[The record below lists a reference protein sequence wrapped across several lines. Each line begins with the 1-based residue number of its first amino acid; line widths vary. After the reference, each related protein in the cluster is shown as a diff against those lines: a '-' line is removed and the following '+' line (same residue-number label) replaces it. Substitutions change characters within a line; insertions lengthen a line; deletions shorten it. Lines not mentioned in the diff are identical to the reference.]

1 MQILSRLESI
11 DSNSKNYWV
20 YSLFSLLF
28 FSVLIL
34 VRYPNFVLE
43 PRIWA
48 EDYIYIETFLH
59 ASSWWEGFDA
69 LVYPDYYMGLT
80 RLAGFLTTFVEPESI
95 AAVVTGFGFLILIVP
110 ILILFMTDCKYWD
123 SLQKKIIL
131 SLFFVFSCS
140 TGEVWLTSTNLGFI
154 LPIISFLILLD
165 DNLESKLKRILYCVL
180 LSCAVLSGPITLIMS
195 PFFLLRFFQTRE
207 KQFLNYCLILFFL
220 GLVHILYFTVSTN
233 AAVSSSSRFA
243 EGRDLVRS
251 FIYIV
256 SSNVIFPLFGYFLSI
271 IFRVGTDTI
280 YSGLENSPY
289 LGSLEKFFPGLL
301 GEWIISIVNVLV
313 SMNMFIIV
321 LGGVILFLIFY
332 NEFKKSNYE
341 EKVYFLSLF
350 LYLSVVV
357 GLLSLGGQG
366 GFRYSY
372 ITSFILLFY
381 LYQRV
386 SFNVAKVKNTLVKAL
401 LFFSISMGVLEYYP
415 RTISYT
421 PSVLFGESASWPNW
435 ENEVGLWREDSSY
448 SPKVWPYIKK
458 TGGLWPERKISWA
471 IDFNKPKYWEEVGRK
486 KFSEEFLKLFS
497 SQKTKNEDLEEN

>member
-1 MQILSRLESI
+1 
-11 DSNSKNYWV
+11 
-20 YSLFSLLF
+20 
-28 FSVLIL
+28 
-34 VRYPNFVLE
+34 
-43 PRIWA
+43 
-48 EDYIYIETFLH
+48 
-59 ASSWWEGFDA
+59 
-69 LVYPDYYMGLT
+69 
-80 RLAGFLTTFVEPESI
+80 
-95 AAVVTGFGFLILIVP
+95 
-110 ILILFMTDCKYWD
+110 
-123 SLQKKIIL
+123 
-131 SLFFVFSCS
+131 
-140 TGEVWLTSTNLGFI
+140 
-154 LPIISFLILLD
+154 
-165 DNLESKLKRILYCVL
+165 
-180 LSCAVLSGPITLIMS
+180 
-195 PFFLLRFFQTRE
+195 
-207 KQFLNYCLILFFL
+207 
-220 GLVHILYFTVSTN
+220 
-233 AAVSSSSRFA
+233 
-243 EGRDLVRS
+243 
-251 FIYIV
+251 
-256 SSNVIFPLFGYFLSI
+256 
-271 IFRVGTDTI
+271 
-280 YSGLENSPY
+280 
-289 LGSLEKFFPGLL
+289 
-301 GEWIISIVNVLV
+301 
-313 SMNMFIIV
+313 MNMFIIV

>member
-11 DSNSKNYWV
+11 DSNSKNYWF
-20 YSLFSLLF
+20 YSLFSLLV

-34 VRYPNFVLE
+34 FRYPGFVLE

-48 EDYIYIETFLH
+48 EDCLFIETFLH
-59 ASSWWEGFDA
+59 ASNWWEGFDA
-69 LVYPDYYMGLT
+69 LIFPSYYVGLT
-80 RLAGFLTTFVEPESI
+80 RFAAFLTTFVGLESI
-95 AAVVTGFGFLILIVP
+95 AAVVTWFAFLILMLP

-140 TGEVWLTSTNLGFI
+140 TGEVWLASANLHFI

-165 DNLESKLKRILYCVL
+165 DNIESKLKRILYCVL
-180 LSCAVLSGPITLIMS
+180 LSCAVLTGPITLLMS
-195 PFFLLRFFQTRE
+195 PFFLLRFFQTRN
-207 KQFLNYCLILFFL
+207 KQFLNYCLILFFF
-220 GLVHILYFTVSTN
+220 GLVHILYFAVSTN
-233 AAVSSSSRFA
+233 AGVGSPTRFS
-243 EGRDLVRS
+243 EGRDLVKS
-251 FIYIV
+251 LIYIV
-256 SSNVIFPLFGYFLSI
+256 SSNLIFPLFGYFLSI
-271 IFRVGTDTI
+271 TFRVGTDTI

-289 LGSLEKFFPGLL
+289 LGALEKIFPGLL
-301 GEWIISIVNVLV
+301 GEWIISVVNVLV

-321 LGGVILFLIFY
+321 LGGVILILIFY

-350 LYLSVVV
+350 LYLSIVV
-357 GLLSLGGQG
+357 GLLSLKGLS

-372 ITSFILLFY
+372 ITGFILLFY

-386 SFNVAKVKNTLVKAL
+386 SFNVVKARNMLVKVL
-401 LFFSISMGVLEYYP
+401 LIFSISVGILEYYP

-421 PSVLFGESASWPNW
+421 PSVLIGESASWPDW
-435 ENEVGLWREDSSY
+435 KNEVGLWRKDNSY

-458 TGGLWPERKISWA
+458 TAGIWPERKTVWV
-471 IDFNKPKYWEEVGRK
+471 IDLNRPTHWENSGRK
-486 KFSEEFLKLFS
+486 KFSEELLKLF
-497 SQKTKNEDLEEN
+497 